1 MPPET
6 IARKHVSRLSV
17 AHASR
22 VLVSAS
28 RRNRLSSSFAD
39 RRTVEAHKGSSRS
52 RGRVRQHARR
62 VRYPNTRELAL
73 GVYIPRGTMERST
86 HSFSALTTDLYEV
99 TMACG
104 YFKAGVTDYEAVFH
118 VTFRENPFAGQF
130 TVACGLA
137 TAIDFLRAF
146 HFTDREV
153 DYLALQTGNDGK
165 PLFDSHFLD
174 YLRGLQLT
182 CDVDAIPE
190 GTLVFAN
197 EPLIRVVGPII
208 QCQLLETALLN
219 IFNFQ
224 SLIATKAARVCQ
236 AAKGDPVIE
245 FGLRRSQGVDGG
257 LTAARAAYIGGC
269 AGTSNLQAGQ
279 QFGIPVSGTQAHSWI
294 MFFENE
300 LEAFKT
306 YAEAMPNNCIFLVDT
321 YNSVDGIR
329 HAIEVA
335 GELRKQGHEMIGV
348 RLDSGDGVALSIK
361 ARRMLDEA
369 GFPNVTIVGSGD
381 LDEYMIAD
389 LKQRGAKIDVWGV
402 GTKLSTG
409 HPDAALGGIYK
420 LGAIRRP
427 GGDEWQY
434 RIKLS
439 EESAKMSVP
448 GSLQVRRFF
457 QPDGR
462 FMADAIYETDHG
474 LSEPCEIV
482 DVETEDKTKI
492 PPNTRYSD
500 LLVPIF
506 RGGQVVYEPPSV
518 EASREHLRKQ
528 LSCAPPEILRLK
540 DPAPYKIGL
549 ERSLHELRSKLIAR
563 VRQQLK

>member
-1 MPPET
+1 
-6 IARKHVSRLSV
+6 
-17 AHASR
+17 
-22 VLVSAS
+22 
-28 RRNRLSSSFAD
+28 
-39 RRTVEAHKGSSRS
+39 
-52 RGRVRQHARR
+52 
-62 VRYPNTRELAL
+62 
-73 GVYIPRGTMERST
+73 
-86 HSFSALTTDLYEV
+86 
-99 TMACG
+99 MACG
-104 YFKAGVTDYEAVFH
+104 YFKAGVIDHEAVFH

-130 TVACGLA
+130 TVACGLV

-146 HFTDREV
+146 HFTGTEV
-153 DYLALQTGNDGK
+153 DYLGSQCGNDGK
-165 PLFDSHFLD
+165 RLFDSGFLD

-197 EPLIRVVGPII
+197 EPLVRIRGPIA
-208 QCQLLETALLN
+208 QCQLIETALLN

-224 SLIATKAARVCQ
+224 SLIATKAARVCL
-236 AAKGDPVIE
+236 AANGDPVIE

-300 LEAFKT
+300 REAFKT

-321 YNSVDGIR
+321 YDSIEGIR
-329 HAIEVA
+329 HAIEI
-335 GELRKQGHEMIGV
+335 GSELRRQGHEMIGV

-361 ARRMLDEA
+361 ARQMLDKA
-369 GFPNVTIVGSGD
+369 SFANVKIVGSGN
-381 LDEYMIAD
+381 LDEYMITD

-409 HPDAALGGIYK
+409 QPDGALGGIYK
-420 LGAIRRP
+420 LGAIRRA
-427 GGDEWQY
+427 GGEWQH

-439 EESAKMSVP
+439 EESAKASVP
-448 GSLQVRRFF
+448 GSLQVRRFY

-462 FMADAIYETDHG
+462 FIADAIYEADHG
-474 LSEPCEIV
+474 VSEPCEIV
-482 DVETEDKTKI
+482 DAETQDKTQI
-492 PPNTRYSD
+492 PSNTRYSD

-506 RGGQVVYEPPSV
+506 RRGKVVYEAPNI
-518 EASREHLRKQ
+518 ETSREHLRRQ
-528 LSCAPPEILRLK
+528 LSCAPPEILRLN
-540 DPAPYKIGL
+540 DPVPYKVGL
-549 ERSLHELRSKLIAR
+549 EQSLYDLRSELIAR
-563 VRQQLK
+563 ARQQLE

>member
-1 MPPET
+1 M
-6 IARKHVSRLSV
+6 
-17 AHASR
+17 
-22 VLVSAS
+22 
-28 RRNRLSSSFAD
+28 
-39 RRTVEAHKGSSRS
+39 VE
-52 RGRVRQHARR
+52 
-62 VRYPNTRELAL
+62 E
-73 GVYIPRGTMERST
+73 ST
-86 HSFSALTTDLYEV
+86 HNYSALTTDLYEV

-104 YFKAGVTDYEAVFH
+104 YFKAGVIDHEAVFH

-146 HFTDREV
+146 HFTDTEV
-153 DYLALQTGNDGK
+153 DYLGSQRGNDGK
-165 PLFDSHFLD
+165 PLFDFRFLD
-174 YLRGLQLT
+174 YLRGLKLA
-182 CDVDAIPE
+182 CDVDAVPE
-190 GTLVFAN
+190 GTFVFPN
-197 EPLIRVVGPII
+197 EPLIRIIGPII
-208 QCQLLETALLN
+208 ECQLLETALLN

-224 SLIATKAARVCQ
+224 SLIATKAARVCL

-279 QFGIPVSGTQAHSWI
+279 QFGIPVSGTQAHSWV

-300 LEAFKT
+300 LKAFQS
-306 YAEAMPNNCIFLVDT
+306 YARAMPNNCIFLVDT
-321 YNSVDGIR
+321 YNSIQGIR
-329 HAIEVA
+329 QAIEVA
-335 GELRKQGHEMIGV
+335 GELRRQGHEMIGV
-348 RLDSGDGVALSIK
+348 RLDSGDRVALSIE
-361 ARRMLDEA
+361 ARRMLDKA
-369 GFPNVTIVGSGD
+369 GFANAKIVGSGN
-381 LDEYMIAD
+381 LDEYMITD

-409 HPDAALGGIYK
+409 QPDGALGGIYK

-427 GGDEWQY
+427 GGGWQY

-439 EESAKMSVP
+439 EESAKASFP
-448 GSLQVRRFF
+448 GSLQVRRFH
-457 QPDGR
+457 QPDQR
-462 FMADAIYETDHG
+462 FIADAIYETDRG
-474 LSEPCEIV
+474 VSEPCEIV

-492 PPNTRYSD
+492 PQNTRYSD

-506 RGGQVVYEPPSV
+506 RAGQLVYEAPSI
-518 EASREHLRKQ
+518 ETSRDHLRKQ
-528 LSCAPPEILRLK
+528 LSCAPPKILQLK

-549 ERSLHELRSKLIAR
+549 ERSLHELRSGLIER